1 MPSLKNVEN
10 PLTKSVLISLGLT
23 AATSAA
29 DAGIHTNIF
38 GSGVPTRIINFSNNN
53 NFKWRRIHSNE
64 EMDAIMK
71 VIEYLQEFA
80 LFVKKVYRII
90 QNEEKEQKDGFLAM
104 LFVALGA
111 TLLRKSLTGKRVK
124 AKIPDQGLIRAG
136 GGIIRAV

>member
-1 MPSLKNVEN
+1 
-10 PLTKSVLISLGLT
+10 
-23 AATSAA
+23 
-29 DAGIHTNIF
+29 
-38 GSGVPTRIINFSNNN
+38 
-53 NFKWRRIHSNE
+53 
-64 EMDAIMK
+64 MDAIMK

-124 AKIPDQGLIRAG
+124 AKIPGQGLIRAG